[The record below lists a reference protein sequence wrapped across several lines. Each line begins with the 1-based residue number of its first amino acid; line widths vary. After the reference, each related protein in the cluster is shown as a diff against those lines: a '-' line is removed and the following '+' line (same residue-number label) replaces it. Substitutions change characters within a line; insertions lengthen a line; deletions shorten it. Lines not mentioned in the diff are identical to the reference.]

1 MIVVITGS
9 NGFTAYFLSKYIKNI
24 NPEIVICGID
34 IATESNNCTIDKYF
48 STNEL
53 SLLIGFLNFSS
64 KNVKVFH
71 LAGILKSESMEILME
86 ANVIGTAKYIELFRK
101 LKKPQIFVNI
111 GSSSE
116 YGIQKNSLLSENL
129 IPNPISLYGLTKYLQ
144 SELVLRSSKIYD
156 FKAISTRTFNLI
168 GPGLSENFIVG
179 KVVSEFLK
187 IKNGEKE
194 ACDIGRMD
202 SVRNFIDVRDAVKI
216 YWELSE
222 HGVSSEIFNVGNPES
237 HSIAVIISILS
248 QIMEINPIINNNS
261 QLISKF
267 DIDYQ
272 YPDLE
277 KTSHIL
283 NNYKYLNIK
292 NSLTDVVN
300 SSLNL
305 NNIK

>member
-1 MIVVITGS
+1 
-9 NGFTAYFLSKYIKNI
+9 
-24 NPEIVICGID
+24 
-34 IATESNNCTIDKYF
+34 
-48 STNEL
+48 
-53 SLLIGFLNFSS
+53 
-64 KNVKVFH
+64 
-71 LAGILKSESMEILME
+71 
-86 ANVIGTAKYIELFRK
+86 
-101 LKKPQIFVNI
+101 
-111 GSSSE
+111 
-116 YGIQKNSLLSENL
+116 
-129 IPNPISLYGLTKYLQ
+129 
-144 SELVLRSSKIYD
+144 
-156 FKAISTRTFNLI
+156 
-168 GPGLSENFIVG
+168 
-179 KVVSEFLK
+179 
-187 IKNGEKE
+187 
-194 ACDIGRMD
+194 MD